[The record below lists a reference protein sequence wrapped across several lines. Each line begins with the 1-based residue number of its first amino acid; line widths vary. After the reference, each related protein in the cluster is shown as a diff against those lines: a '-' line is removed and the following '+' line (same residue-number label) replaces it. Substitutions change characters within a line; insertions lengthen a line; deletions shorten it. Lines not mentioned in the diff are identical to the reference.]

1 MLKFSG
7 QSRSSEVV
15 DRNEPI
21 HELTLTINST
31 NWHECHVIDLEPH
44 LFTVRWLKCKH
55 STLFQIECYDVFI
68 NCRPSG
74 ERGSRNTRSRHLRSS
89 YCCSVYPAVR
99 NSYRALLRSSS
110 IREPSDPPLRVIKRI
125 YILLHVSHFKLY
137 YFINKLLVWGD
148 AASVVQNPFGPQL
161 SRRFNSCPTCV
172 GNRAPQYALV
182 PGITLWIA

>member
-21 HELTLTINST
+21 HELIFNDQQYELARMSCNR
-31 NWHECHVIDLEPH
+31 LGAAP
-44 LFTVRWLKCKH
+44 FRVRWLKCKH
-55 STLFQIECYDVFI
+55 SVVECYDVFI

-137 YFINKLLVWGD
+137 YFLNKLLVWGD
-148 AASVVQNPFGPQL
+148 AVSVVQNPYGPQL